1 MNLRDTLIYFGT
13 AAVIILSQN
22 LNSVMTE
29 QRLRQRYDG
38 EKFGYSTIM
47 LIALYIFPLVL
58 ACIGKVVTREKHF
71 RVFFDRNLVLSCLFI
86 MLGNECSIQT
96 SLRLS
101 YLLQMLIRSCKFLS
115 VLLSV
120 VIFRTDGHETVTALK
135 MGMAGFFTVAIFVFH
150 MGDHHKGA
158 ANEISGFLF
167 GLLSL
172 VCDCCVSHFQV
183 KFKKHHKTSYWDL
196 VQGSYAWCLVLS
208 VALSFLKMEMF
219 PAVEFMTRH
228 PRVIVD
234 LMVNEIIN
242 SISLLVIFYHVHTF
256 GPVSMAKIASIRKVL
271 SVVASIVAFGHAL
284 NGYRTVGLVMMSIL
298 MGYEAYLNFAKSA
311 PHKVKA
317 H

>member
-1 MNLRDTLIYFGT
+1 MTLKSNLIYLGT
-13 AAVIILSQN
+13 AVTIIVSQN
-22 LNSVMTE
+22 LNSLMTE
-29 QRLRQRYDG
+29 QRFRQRYDG

-58 ACIGKVVTREKHF
+58 ACIGKVVSRESHF
-71 RVFFDRNLVLSCLFI
+71 RIFGDRNLLLSCLFI

-120 VIFRTDGHETVTALK
+120 FIFRTDGHEGVTTLK
-135 MGMAGFFTVAIFVFH
+135 MGMAAFFTVAIFVFH

-196 VQGSYAWCLVLS
+196 VQGSYAWCLILS
-208 VALSFLKMEMF
+208 IGLSFLKMEMF
-219 PAVEFMTRH
+219 PALDFMTRH

-234 LMVNEIIN
+234 LMVNEIVN
-242 SISLLVIFYHVHTF
+242 SLSLLVIFYHVHTF
-256 GPVSMAKIASIRKVL
+256 GPVSMAKLASIRKAM
-271 SVVASIVAFGHAL
+271 SVVVSIVAFGHVL
-284 NGYRTVGLVMMSIL
+284 NGYRTAGLVMMSIV
-298 MGYEAYLNFAKSA
+298 MGYEAYLNFTKPAPIKEKSA
-311 PHKVKA
+311 
-317 H
+317 